1 MKRIIFLGSLFY
13 SSLVF
18 SQNRNWT
25 LEESIEYAKVHN
37 LQIISNEYALKTEE
51 KNLKIAQN
59 DYLPSISVSMN
70 NHLRFGQTQGFQGS
84 IGRNDNFNNGL
95 TVSASL
101 LLYNGGKLEKQIEK
115 QKYDIAVARE
125 LKRHHGIY
133 RRKQISD
140 C

>member
-59 DYLPSISVSMN
+59 DYLPSISVSSN
-70 NHLRFGQTQGFQGS
+70 DRESLQSLR
-84 IGRNDNFNNGL
+84 
-95 TVSASL
+95 
-101 LLYNGGKLEKQIEK
+101 
-115 QKYDIAVARE
+115 
-125 LKRHHGIY
+125 
-133 RRKQISD
+133 
-140 C
+140 